1 MLLNKEPPK
10 SFAIFVRSSYGDLL
24 MTDPLIKYIK
34 RLNINNK
41 ITLFVEDN
49 NAQLVEFMENI
60 DSFYK
65 IPSKGNK
72 YLFFIFF
79 GLKYRKNKYD
89 VSIAAKTGVG
99 SANGF
104 FPYILGAKK
113 QIAYVSK
120 TKTWTD
126 RLVNFPITYSEE
138 IYHSQH
144 YALGVLQLLD
154 SKLTKIPNYLYPKLI
169 SRVKPNKNSKP
180 KLLISVTNT
189 RNSCLLNNKSIA
201 SIINTLSKEFQF
213 DIYISA
219 LKSDYD
225 KAINLKKKI
234 IQDSIIKLT
243 PLLKDYIKLI
253 DSMDICFFGEGGSM
267 HMAAALGIPQVV
279 LFGTTSTTSWS
290 PLSEKATVLDD
301 QSMEKIHSNVNNIPT
316 NQILEALKEK
326 LKNIEVSA
334 SIN

>member
-1 MLLNKEPPK
+1 MSLNKELPK

-24 MTDPLIKYIK
+24 MVDPLIKYIK
-34 RLNINNK
+34 QLNTDNK
-41 ITLFVEDN
+41 ITLFVEDKN
-49 NAQLVEFMENI
+49 IQLIEFMENI
-60 DSFYK
+60 DYFYQ

-72 YLFFIFF
+72 YLLFIFY

-99 SANGF
+99 SSNGF
-104 FPYILGAKK
+104 FPYMLGAKK

-154 SKLTKIPNYLYPKLI
+154 DKLTKIPNYLYPKLI
-169 SRVKPNKNSKP
+169 SRVKSNNSKP

-253 DSMDICFFGEGGSM
+253 DSMDICFLGEGGSM
-267 HMAAALGIPQVV
+267 HMAAALEIPQVV
-279 LFGTTSTTSWS
+279 LFGITSTTTWS
-290 PLSEKATVLDD
+290 PLSEKASVLDD
-301 QSMEKIHSNVNNIPT
+301 KSMEKIHRNVNNIPI